1 MNPKSYS
8 EDELIEPPAI
18 ELFEE
23 LGWLT
28 INAFYESFSTGGTL
42 GREHAGEVVLT
53 RYLIPA
59 LRKLNPTASNE
70 AIQIAVNELNRDRS
84 VMSLGAANREVYG
97 LLKNGVK
104 VEIRPADGEMM
115 PERIRVIDWD
125 DPENN
130 DFLLVSQFWVTG
142 EIYKR
147 RADLVG
153 FVNGLPLVLWEVKAV
168 HKRLEQA
175 FVNNITDYK
184 QTIPQLFWYNAFII
198 VSNGVQSKLG
208 SVSAE
213 WEHFCEW
220 KKISSEAE
228 PGIVSLETVLKGTC
242 EKTRLLDLAENF
254 TLFSEA
260 AGHVVKIVAKNHQYL
275 GVNNS
280 IQAVLGLKENRG
292 RLGVFWQTQGSGKSY
307 SMVFFAQKVLR
318 KIRGNWTFVAVT
330 DRIELDDQLYKNFAG
345 VGAVTEPEERVRA
358 DSAEHLKQLLT
369 EDHRYVFTLI
379 QKFRTD
385 AGKQFPKLSDRHDI
399 IVMTDEAHRTQYD
412 IFALNMRDA
421 LPKVAFIGFT
431 GTPLIVGEEKTKE
444 VFGDYVSIYDF
455 KQSVDD
461 KATVPLFYENR
472 IPELQLTNE
481 QLNEDIY
488 RVIEEAVLDEEQ
500 EKKLD
505 RVLSRQYH
513 LITREERLEKI
524 ADDIVR
530 HFLGRGF
537 RGKAM
542 VVCIDKLTAVK
553 MFDKVEAH
561 WAKYGEELKLRISKA
576 SEGDKKVIQDTLDY
590 MTTTDMAVVVSQAQN
605 EVAEFKKKGVD
616 IAPHRLRM
624 VKEDL
629 DKKFKDPDDPFRLVF
644 VCAMWMTGFDVPSC
658 STIYLDKPLRNHTLM
673 QTIARANRVF
683 REKING
689 LIVDY
694 IGVFRN
700 LQKAL
705 AIYAGGG
712 VGGQTPVQEKKEL
725 IELLKKAIDETT
737 EFCMGCGVRV
747 ESILRTEKLHRV
759 KALKDAREAILVNDE
774 SRKKFLTLAGRARL
788 LYQAI
793 LTDLRAS
800 QFSPT
805 CALFSTLA
813 DMIQSLAE
821 PVDISGVLGKIEE
834 VLDRSIAP
842 SGYAIKEVPKKL
854 DLSKIDFEAIRKHFK
869 TGYKRAE
876 IEKLKA
882 AITAKLQAMVAL
894 NRMRVDFL
902 EMFQKLIEEYN
913 AGSANVEAIFDEL
926 LRFAEKLNEE
936 ERPHI
941 KEQLTEEELAV
952 FDILT
957 KPRVDISP
965 KEEREVKKVA
975 SDMIRVLKA
984 QKLVL
989 DWRKRQ
995 QSRAAVKL
1003 CIEEY
1008 LDKLPPAYTKEIY
1021 RAKCEVVYQHVY
1033 DNYAGAGQSVYER
1046 ASAYAH

>member
-1 MNPKSYS
+1 MNPKPYS
-8 EDELIEPPAI
+8 EDELIEQPAI

-23 LGWLT
+23 LDWQT
-28 INAFYESFSTGGTL
+28 VNAFCESFGTGGTL
-42 GREHAGEVVLT
+42 GREQAGEVVLT
-53 RYLIPA
+53 RYLIPS

-70 AIQIAVNELNRDRS
+70 AIQIAVHELSRDRS

-104 VEIRPADGEMM
+104 VEIRTLDGEMM
-115 PERIRVIDWD
+115 AERVRIIDWD

-130 DFLLVSQFWVTG
+130 DFLLVSQLWMTG

-153 FVNGLPLVLWEVKAV
+153 FVNGLPLVVWEAKAV

-184 QTIPQLFWYNAFII
+184 LTIPQLFWYNAFII

-228 PGIVSLETVLKGTC
+228 PGIVSLETILRGTC
-242 EKTRLLDLAENF
+242 EKTRLLDLVENF

-358 DSAEHLKQLLT
+358 DTAEHLKRLLT

-385 AGKQFPKLSDRHDI
+385 AGRRFPKLSDRHDI

-421 LPKVAFIGFT
+421 LPKAAFIGFT

-488 RVIEEAVLDEEQ
+488 RVIEEAVLDEDQ

-542 VVCIDKLTAVK
+542 VVCIDKLTAMK
-553 MFDKVEAH
+553 MFDKVKAH
-561 WAKYGEELKLRISKA
+561 WAKYGEELKRRISKA
-576 SEGDKKVIQDTLDY
+576 SEADKKVIQDTLDY
-590 MTTTDMAVVVSQAQN
+590 MSATNMAVVVSQAQN

-629 DKKFKDPDDPFRLVF
+629 DKKFKDADDPFRLVF

-683 REKING
+683 REKVNG

-694 IGVFRN
+694 VGVFRN

-737 EFCMGCGVRV
+737 KFCTGCGVRV

-793 LTDLRAS
+793 LPDLRAS
-800 QFSPT
+800 QFSPA

-813 DMIQSLAE
+813 DMIQSLAK
-821 PVDISGVLGKIEE
+821 PADISGVMGAIEK
-834 VLDRSIAP
+834 VLDASIEP
-842 SGYAIKEVPKKL
+842 SYPIKDGPKIL
-854 DLSKIDFEAIRKHFK
+854 DLRKIDFEAIRKHFK

-876 IEKLKA
+876 MEKLKA

-894 NRMRVDFL
+894 NRLRLDFL

-936 ERPHI
+936 ERRHI
-941 KEQLTEEELAV
+941 KEQLTEEDLAV

-957 KPRVDISP
+957 KPRVDITP
-965 KEEREVKKVA
+965 REEREVKKVA
-975 SDMIRVLKA
+975 SDMIRVLKV

-995 QSRAAVKL
+995 QARAAVRL
-1003 CIEEY
+1003 CIEEF

-1021 RAKCEVVYQHVY
+1021 RAKCEAVYQHVY